1 MGNQAIASDPF
12 NKIWDFF
19 TSVRLTI
26 VILLTLAATSIIG
39 TLIPQNQEPAAYFQA
54 LAASYTV
61 CLTFSVFLTCTI
73 PGGFSS

>member
-1 MGNQAIASDPF
+1 MSNQAIATDPL

-54 LAASYTV
+54 
-61 CLTFSVFLTCTI
+61 FGGFLYRLFDIFCTI

>member
-39 TLIPQNQEPAAYFQA
+39 TLIPQNQEPAAYFNA
-54 LAASYTV
+54 
-61 CLTFSVFLTCTI
+61 FGGVF
-73 PGGFSS
+73 

>member
-1 MGNQAIASDPF
+1 MGNQAIVADPL

-54 LAASYTV
+54 
-61 CLTFSVFLTCTI
+61 F
-73 PGGFSS
+73 GGFL